1 MHTLHVNAEAIRNR
15 TKSAFRDLMIFFGHV
30 ADEVI
35 SLDFAKNALLGADV
49 ALSSKELLNIGARGI
64 EDGGEVSG
72 RHLD

>member
-1 MHTLHVNAEAIRNR
+1 MHTLHVNTEAIRNR
-15 TKSAFRDLMIFFGHV
+15 TKSAFRGLIFSQPCRRRGGFR
-30 ADEVI
+30 
-35 SLDFAKNALLGADV
+35 KNALLGADV

>member
-1 MHTLHVNAEAIRNR
+1 M
-15 TKSAFRDLMIFFGHV
+15 V
-30 ADEVI
+30 AGEV
-35 SLDFAKNALLGADV
+35 LDNFAKNALLGADV